1 VRPAPFS
8 YSKPESLA
16 EVLHAVAGGA
26 MPLAGGQ
33 SLIQSMRMRMQEPV
47 AIVDIN
53 AVHELTDH
61 IETTEHFVDIGALCT
76 HRRLSENT
84 VIRQEFPWLA
94 KAARDLGDVQVRNRG
109 TVLGNLCWA
118 DPRANMAVALLA
130 SNAAIWAAGAKTE
143 LIPIT
148 EFFTGFRTT
157 VLGPRLATSIR
168 LIRDMNSIGTY
179 LEFSRQKQDL
189 ALCNVCVVH
198 DDRGTCV
205 SVGGIHQRP
214 IRLSGLER
222 ILNDPDSA
230 IGDLSVQIRDTL
242 RKPIFDPIIDH
253 HGEPAYKLHL
263 AATLIERAIN
273 TCLRGGDRD

>member
-8 YSKPESLA
+8 YSKPASLA
-16 EVLHAVAGGA
+16 QALHAIAGGA

-33 SLIQSMRMRMQEPV
+33 SLIQSMRLRTQEPFAV
-47 AIVDIN
+47 VDIN
-53 AVHELTDH
+53 AVHELTDR
-61 IETTEHFVDIGALCT
+61 IEITENFVEIGALCT
-76 HRRLSENT
+76 HRQLSESE

-94 KAARDLGDVQVRNRG
+94 KAALDLGDVQVRNRG
-109 TVLGNLCWA
+109 TVLGNICWA

-130 SNAAIWAAGAKTE
+130 SNATISVTGTKTE

-168 LIRDMNSIGTY
+168 LIRNLNSIGTY
-179 LEFSRQKQDL
+179 LEFSRQRQDL

-198 DDRGTCV
+198 DDHGTCV

-214 IRLSGLER
+214 IRLSALER
-222 ILNDPDSA
+222 ILNDPDST
-230 IGDLSVQIRDTL
+230 IRDLHVQIQSTL
-242 RKPIFDPIIDH
+242 SKPIFDPLIDH

-273 TCLRGGDRD
+273 ACLKGGDRD